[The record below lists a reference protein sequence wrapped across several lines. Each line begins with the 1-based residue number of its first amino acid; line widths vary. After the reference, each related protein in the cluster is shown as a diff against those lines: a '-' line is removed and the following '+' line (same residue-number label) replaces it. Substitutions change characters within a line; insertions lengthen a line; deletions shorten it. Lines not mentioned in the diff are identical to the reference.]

1 MTRNAMTFMMVAVAV
16 LLSATAC
23 TKDGDTIYKWDP
35 DEPTASTTPL
45 VTVIYGQDALGDRSY
60 NDLIYQG
67 VEEAAAKYGL
77 RTMQLSPTSYEEGR
91 GYLQSM
97 FQTVSQTLNDS
108 VRRLFIVC
116 AAGYD
121 DYIRQNSHLFDSN
134 PNADLLYLETP
145 KPLAAGGST
154 LYLPYYGAMYEGGAI
169 LPVINNYATIIVSN
183 PEDQTVVG
191 AAKGFADGFNTD
203 YYQIKNYWEEVE
215 EKKGIIVSPHMV
227 VRGNE
232 KNYAAFLN
240 FTLPEV
246 RAINNVYYEDL
257 IAKAIL
263 FKTADKLYGNKR
275 SGNNIGEMK
284 QVVVPYTLGLIN
296 HIVTQRG
303 KQIDYYKIWK
313 AQSVSEELSQFIYDL
328 MVEVNSFIIKHCT
341 GSHYIEWAKKE
352 DCWKKVCDNNIWMV
366 NWGLIG
372 NDLVTDKQAQKRP
385 VIEGVTDDSS
395 AIIKHE
401 LSLINAIPSVL
412 WNKFAD
418 WGEETGLLNQ
428 KLQQDA
434 RNVAY
439 LTKNKKNIIA
449 AVRNSAIRIYEIV
462 CANNIELLLE
472 ADTLTANA
480 AAEQET
486 AAPSAEEIEITPN
499 VVAQMVAFDEQ
510 HRVLQG
516 WKRNAMKKVMY
527 GELELTDRLIN
538 GFRLNYNELVEHGFR
553 VQ

>member
-1 MTRNAMTFMMVAVAV
+1 
-16 LLSATAC
+16 
-23 TKDGDTIYKWDP
+23 
-35 DEPTASTTPL
+35 
-45 VTVIYGQDALGDRSY
+45 
-60 NDLIYQG
+60 
-67 VEEAAAKYGL
+67 
-77 RTMQLSPTSYEEGR
+77 
-91 GYLQSM
+91 
-97 FQTVSQTLNDS
+97 
-108 VRRLFIVC
+108 
-116 AAGYD
+116 
-121 DYIRQNSHLFDSN
+121 
-134 PNADLLYLETP
+134 
-145 KPLAAGGST
+145 
-154 LYLPYYGAMYEGGAI
+154 
-169 LPVINNYATIIVSN
+169 
-183 PEDQTVVG
+183 
-191 AAKGFADGFNTD
+191 
-203 YYQIKNYWEEVE
+203 
-215 EKKGIIVSPHMV
+215 
-227 VRGNE
+227 
-232 KNYAAFLN
+232 
-240 FTLPEV
+240 
-246 RAINNVYYEDL
+246 
-257 IAKAIL
+257 
-263 FKTADKLYGNKR
+263 
-275 SGNNIGEMK
+275 
-284 QVVVPYTLGLIN
+284 
-296 HIVTQRG
+296 
-303 KQIDYYKIWK
+303 
-313 AQSVSEELSQFIYDL
+313 
-328 MVEVNSFIIKHCT
+328 
-341 GSHYIEWAKKE
+341 
-352 DCWKKVCDNNIWMV
+352 MV